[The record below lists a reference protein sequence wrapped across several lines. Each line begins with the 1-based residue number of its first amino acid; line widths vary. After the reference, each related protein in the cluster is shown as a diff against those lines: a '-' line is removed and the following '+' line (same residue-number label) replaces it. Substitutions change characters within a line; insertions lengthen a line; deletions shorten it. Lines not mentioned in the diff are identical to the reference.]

1 MAKFYTVGVSAMM
14 LFTVGTTMAQQ
25 KISVSGRITDSQGGA
40 LSGVTIKE
48 KGGTVATSTNK
59 SGNFSI
65 SVPSN
70 ATLIISNVGYQNQ
83 EVSVDGKTTITI
95 TLADGNAAIDE
106 VVVVGYGTQK
116 KAKLLGSISTI
127 DAKQLENRAVTNVS
141 SALSG
146 LAAGVQVK
154 VGNGKPGSDGATIR
168 VRGVGTMN
176 NNDALVIID
185 GIQGVMDAVNPEDI
199 ESISVLKDASSAAIY
214 GARAA
219 NGVILITTKK
229 VKLDKAR
236 RSIIRDYFQGP
247 HPVLSLYLLMI
258 MCVT

>member
-1 MAKFYTVGVSAMM
+1 MKNLYKYGLLIVLLCSISV
-14 LFTVGTTMAQQ
+14 VMAQQ
-25 KISVSGRITDSQGGA
+25 QVSVSGRVTDGQGEPIVGA
-40 LSGVTIKE
+40 TIREKGSGVSASTDKTGNYSITVDAE
-48 KGGTVATSTNK
+48 GTL
-59 SGNFSI
+59 
-65 SVPSN
+65 SVSY
-70 ATLIISNVGYQNQ
+70 VGYLSK
-83 EVSVDGKTTITI
+83 ELKVAGRRTLDI
-95 TLADGNAAIDE
+95 TLESSEAALDE

-116 KAKLLGSISTI
+116 KSKLLGSVSTI
-127 DAKQLENRAVTNVS
+127 DSKQLENRAVTNVS

-199 ESISVLKDASSAAIY
+199 ESISILKDASSAAIY

-229 VKLDKAR
+229 VKVGQAPQI
-236 RSIIRDYFQGP
+236 S
-247 HPVLSLYLLMI
+247 
-258 MCVT
+258 